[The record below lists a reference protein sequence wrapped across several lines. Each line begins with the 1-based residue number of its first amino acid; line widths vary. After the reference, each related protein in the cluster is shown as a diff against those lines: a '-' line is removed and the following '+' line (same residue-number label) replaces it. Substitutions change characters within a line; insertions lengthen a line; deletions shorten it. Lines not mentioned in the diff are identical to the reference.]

1 MTVKNFIR
9 TPFGLFVTSF
19 ILATIIFCVM
29 RSIRW
34 KQSGRQHLDS
44 LIQEG
49 KVPIII
55 FWHEHIF
62 AMPHFLPRPS
72 SALQSPHPDGKVL
85 AHAVRYFGLRPIY
98 GSSNRQAISG
108 MRQMMREI
116 RKGRCAVVTPDGPR
130 GPANILSPGAAA
142 MAELS
147 ASPIIPVAWKCDKC
161 WTLSSWDKMRIPKPF
176 SAGVMVWGKPVW
188 LPKSA
193 NKEEAEKNR
202 LRLEQ
207 LLNTH
212 KMDTD
217 SSATGYHK

>member
-19 ILATIIFCVM
+19 ILAMIIFCVM

-116 RKGRCAVVTPDGPR
+116 RKEDALSLPQMAPEAQQTFYRLALQQWQNYPPRPSFLLHGNATNAGHFPVGIKCAYQSLFP
-130 GPANILSPGAAA
+130 PGGYGMGKACLA
-142 MAELS
+142 
-147 ASPIIPVAWKCDKC
+147 VQKC
-161 WTLSSWDKMRIPKPF
+161 
-176 SAGVMVWGKPVW
+176 
-188 LPKSA
+188 
-193 NKEEAEKNR
+193 E
-202 LRLEQ
+202 
-207 LLNTH
+207 
-212 KMDTD
+212 
-217 SSATGYHK
+217 